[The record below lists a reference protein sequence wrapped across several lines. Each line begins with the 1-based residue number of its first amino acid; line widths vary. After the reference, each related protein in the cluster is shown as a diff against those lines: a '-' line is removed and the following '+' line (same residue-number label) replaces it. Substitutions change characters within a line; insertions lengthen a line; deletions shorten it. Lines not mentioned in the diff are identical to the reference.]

1 MSALTGFRT
10 SPQQAS
16 AWHSQQRGDL
26 ARSGSWL
33 QVVLDRPLDPALL
46 EGRLQ
51 ALVAQEEILRTELRS
66 APGMA
71 LPIQVIH
78 EEAPVPL
85 TVEDW
90 RSCNLDEQ
98 EARIARL
105 RQAPSDS
112 QPLQVAYVQTAADR
126 WLLLLKGAATHLDLR
141 SLDLIVS
148 ELLGAP
154 TPERLQYV
162 DYAEWKHTLLE
173 EDPDN
178 EPLRFWQQA
187 RPEDTLEPLP
197 GLQQAAAGKACQPA
211 IVQLGG
217 APARQALEQAARQA
231 GMALEEFL
239 FAAWSTLLAR
249 LRGQAR
255 VQVTWIDEGR
265 GEGLEQALGLYEQRL
280 PIQVDVDLAAPLSTQ
295 ADSLL
300 RPLRQARGWQ
310 DHYDNGHGG
319 ELVFA
324 FRPSLQAASQH
335 LIAQAWSLGQRFTL
349 GVECREQ
356 ANAEGLDIRLAYDQS
371 RLAEDAVACLAE
383 QWTLLLHGLCDAGSV
398 LGAVPLV
405 GERQWALLRAP
416 ASAFIARDIGVLEL
430 IEQHVRQHPD
440 TPALADAQGVIRYG
454 ELGARADA
462 LAGQLTAA
470 GVRPGDVVGILLGR
484 GQAAI
489 IAMLAAWKAG
499 ATYLPLDPSYP
510 ADRLAYMI
518 EDSRTA
524 LLLSQREHQALL
536 PGTVRHLLLD
546 ELEAT
551 AGAAPQVPF
560 DGQRTAYLIYT
571 SGSSGQ
577 PKGVPISHANLS
589 HSTQARL
596 AFYAEPV
603 RAYLLLSSFAFD
615 SSVAGIYWTLCQGG
629 LLVLPASGEEL
640 DLAAL
645 IRLIDTH
652 RVSHSLSLPSL
663 YETLLDYAEPRAL
676 VSLRT
681 WVVAGEPCPPR
692 VLEKQWNKAPHV
704 QLVNEYGPTEATV
717 WATADVLDPDS
728 PITIGKPIPGMG
740 LWVLNEQNQPAAVG
754 EPGEIHLGGPSL
766 SSGYLGQPEQTARAF
781 VRHPHVGDGE
791 RLYRT
796 GDLARYR
803 ADGRLDFLG
812 RRDHQIKIRGY
823 RVEQGEIERVLRSHS
838 EVREAAVIA
847 RKQDDNVRLVAY
859 FTDRHGYAP
868 AAAALAS
875 YLQDRLPAY
884 MVPSAFVHLD
894 ALPHTPN
901 GKLDLNALP
910 DPDRQTEADAPYLA
924 PRTDMETALV
934 DICQQVLKRERVGV
948 LDSFF
953 QIGGDSILSLQIVSR
968 ANQQGIRISA
978 KQIFECETIERLAQ
992 VAQRIEPGAIP
1003 ESPETRQADGAP
1015 RSAADFPLANL
1026 DDGAF
1031 DDLLEELNAAD

>member
-1 MSALTGFRT
+1 MSALTGFRI

-16 AWHSQQRGDL
+16 AWQGSQRREL
-26 ARSGSWL
+26 AHSGSWL
-33 QVVLDRPLDPALL
+33 QIELDRPLDPAQL
-46 EGRLQ
+46 ERRLQ
-51 ALVAQEEILRTELRS
+51 ALVEQEEILRTELHS

-78 EEAPVPL
+78 EATPL
-85 TVEDW
+85 LFKVEDW
-90 RSCNLDEQ
+90 KHHDADAQDEGLAQ
-98 EARIARL
+98 L
-105 RQAPSDS
+105 RHATLGN
-112 QPLQVAYVQTAADR
+112 QPLYVWYVQTAGDR
-126 WLLLLKGAATHLDLR
+126 WLLLLKAAATHLDLR
-141 SLDLIVS
+141 SLDLIAG

-173 EDPDN
+173 EDPDS
-178 EPLRFWQQA
+178 PARRFWQQS
-187 RPEDTLEPLP
+187 RPEDTLQPLP
-197 GLQQAAAGKACQPA
+197 GLQHDQPGKTCQPSV
-211 IVQLGG
+211 IKLVG
-217 APARQALEQAARQA
+217 APPRATLEQAARHA
-231 GMALEEFL
+231 GMALDEWL
-239 FAAWSTLLAR
+239 FAAWSSLLAR
-249 LRGQAR
+249 LRGQDK
-255 VQVTWIDEGR
+255 VQLTWVDEGR
-265 GEGLEQALGLYEQRL
+265 GEGLEHALGLYEQRL
-280 PIQVDVDLAAPLSTQ
+280 PVQVEVDLAAALDAQ
-295 ADSLL
+295 AETLL
-300 RPLRQARGWQ
+300 RSLRQARGWQ

-319 ELVFA
+319 ELYFA
-324 FRPSLQAASQH
+324 YRPALQVAAQH
-335 LIAQAWSLGQRFTL
+335 RVSEAWSLGQRFTL
-349 GVECREQ
+349 GLECREQ
-356 ANAEGLDIRLAYDQS
+356 ADGQDLDIRLAYDQA
-371 RLAEDAVACLAE
+371 RLDASTLAFLAE
-383 QWTLLLHGLCDAGSV
+383 QWTLLLRGLCDPACAVGSV
-398 LGAVPLV
+398 SLV
-405 GERQWALLRAP
+405 GERQWGLLRTP
-416 ASAFIARDIGVLEL
+416 SSTIECRDTSVLEL
-430 IEQHVRQHPD
+430 IEERIRLHPD
-440 TPALADAQGVIRYG
+440 QPALADAQGILRYG
-454 ELGARADA
+454 ELGERVAA
-462 LAGQLTAA
+462 LAGQLAA
-470 GVRPGDVVGILLGR
+470 ADVRPGDVVGLLLGR
-484 GQAAI
+484 GQQAI
-489 IAMLAAWKAG
+489 IAMLATWKVG
-499 ATYLPLDPSYP
+499 AAYLPLDPSYP
-510 ADRLAYMI
+510 AERLAYMI
-518 EDSRTA
+518 EDSRAA
-524 LLLSQREHQALL
+524 LLLSQREHQALT
-536 PGTVRHLLLD
+536 PGTVRSLLLD
-546 ELEAT
+546 ELS
-551 AGAAPQVPF
+551 AAASPAPHVEVDP
-560 DGQRTAYLIYT
+560 QRTAYLIYT

-589 HSTQARL
+589 QSTQVRM

-603 RAYLLLSSFAFD
+603 SAYLLLSSFSFD

-645 IRLIDTH
+645 TRLIAAH

-663 YETLLDYAEPRAL
+663 YDTLLDYAEPQAL

-681 WVVAGEPCPPR
+681 WVVAGEPCPAR
-692 VLEKQWNKAPHV
+692 VLEKQRKKAP
-704 QLVNEYGPTEATV
+704 QARLVNEYGPTEATV
-717 WATADVLDPDS
+717 WATADVLDEHRA
-728 PITIGKPIPGMG
+728 ITIGQPIPGMT
-740 LWVLNEQNQPAAVG
+740 LWVLNEQQQPAAVG

-781 VRHPHVGDGE
+781 VSHAHVGDGQ

-838 EVREAAVIA
+838 EVREVAVVA
-847 RKQDDNVRLVAY
+847 RKQDDTVRLVAY

-868 AAAALAS
+868 ASQALAS

-884 MVPSAFVHLD
+884 MVPSAFVHLE

-910 DPDRQTEADAPYLA
+910 DPDRLSEADTPYLA
-924 PRTDMETALV
+924 PRNDLESALV
-934 DICQQVLKRERVGV
+934 EICQQVLKRERVGV

-992 VAQRIEPGAIP
+992 VAQRIEPGAPAEAP
-1003 ESPETRQADGAP
+1003 ENRQADGVP
-1015 RSAADFPLANL
+1015 RSAADFPLAKL